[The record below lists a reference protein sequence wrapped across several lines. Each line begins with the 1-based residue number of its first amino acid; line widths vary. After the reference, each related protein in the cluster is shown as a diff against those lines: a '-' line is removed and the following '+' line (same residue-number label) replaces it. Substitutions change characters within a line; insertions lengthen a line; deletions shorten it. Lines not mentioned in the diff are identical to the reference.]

1 MDTVSFAI
9 LSITDK
15 KSRVVS
21 SASLAPVLGM
31 VLACMKDNA
40 KKELL
45 LNIPPGS
52 LTEEL
57 EMEIH
62 QKLGEFSKDRPYDET
77 GKIISAANFVGTASV
92 TTDQYL
98 DRILSECYQTQTL
111 EIDKEN
117 VADAAD
123 TFVKEKTKG
132 KIKQLF
138 DDLTEFERNQISLVL
153 GNVME
158 IRGVWMEAF
167 PLNSKAS
174 CRFLCA
180 DGTMKNVRKMRI
192 KENLHFAGNKVFT
205 AIAKDFRS
213 ENGEDLKL
221 VAITPNRTSATAINK
236 LDSET
241 INHLISKLDESKA
254 EITLDLPKI
263 EVKQGSDTELLEK
276 ITDALGTSITARDLS
291 RLNPSPTYNLR
302 MVQKITV
309 SVDEQ
314 GADSTIA
321 TAATAASRGGENT
334 FNVDCPS
341 YIAIVGSKGNRLLEM
356 VIKDDSFLVP
366 DGSPVIMPPQ
376 DQEDSYLSDDDD
388 FSDDEE
394 YFNNRSS
401 FRKDEL
407 VQNVRVNSTE
417 THPQASRINKDFPKS
432 EFSPAKNEQLQKDGK
447 SSIEATIASTLE
459 ELSAAPHK
467 AIDVSTLIQHV
478 FNPTGKLDIK
488 GAMAAREIALG
499 IVVNSLND
507 AIKIKQEILQSIGEK
522 YEESVKIWQNEKPVK
537 VVVSSVACKT
547 LFENLTSEFNFNAQS
562 GD

>member
-1 MDTVSFAI
+1 MGPISSGPTRSVPLEPLTPPDTSSRSDLSASDIVEKLMDTVSFAI

-45 LNIPPGS
+45 LKIPPGS

-111 EIDKEN
+111 EIDKEK

-138 DDLTEFERNQISLVL
+138 DDLTEYERNQISLVL

-158 IRGVWMEAF
+158 IRGVWREAF
-167 PLNSKAS
+167 PLNSEAS

-180 DGTMKNVRKMRI
+180 NGTMKNVRKMRI
-192 KENLHFAGNKVFT
+192 KENLHFARNKVFT

-221 VAITPNRTSATAINK
+221 VAITPNKTSATAINK

-241 INHLISKLDESKA
+241 INHLIGNLDENKT
-254 EITLDLPKI
+254 EITLDLPVI
-263 EVKQGSDTELLEK
+263 EVKKGGDTELLEK
-276 ITDALGTSITARDLS
+276 ITDALGTSITAQDLS

-302 MVQKITV
+302 MVQKIKV

-334 FNVDCPS
+334 FNIDCPS

-366 DGSPVIMPPQ
+366 DGSPVITIPEGWKDVDPWHD
-376 DQEDSYLSDDDD
+376 DQSDYDDD
-388 FSDDEE
+388 
-394 YFNNRSS
+394 
-401 FRKDEL
+401 
-407 VQNVRVNSTE
+407 VNT
-417 THPQASRINKDFPKS
+417 
-432 EFSPAKNEQLQKDGK
+432 
-447 SSIEATIASTLE
+447 STLNR
-459 ELSAAPHK
+459 LSTPEPFQAVN
-467 AIDVSTLIQHV
+467 DVSTLIQHGL
-478 FNPTGKLDIK
+478 NPSG
-488 GAMAAREIALG
+488 E
-499 IVVNSLND
+499 LN
-507 AIKIKQEILQSIGEK
+507 IS
-522 YEESVKIWQNEKPVK
+522 SVKLFYDYELSITVDTVDTANKVRQKVFELIDEEEHKNFVDVWERLEPVK
-537 VVVSSVACKT
+537 VKVTFKAWKA
-547 LFENLTSEFNFNAQS
+547 LRDKLLRE
-562 GD
+562 

>member
-1 MDTVSFAI
+1 MGPISSGQTPSVSLESLTPPDTSSRSILSASDIVEKLMNTVSFAI

-40 KKELL
+40 KKESL

-263 EVKQGSDTELLEK
+263 EVKQGGDTELLEK

-366 DGSPVIMPPQ
+366 DGSPVITIPEGRKDVDPWHD
-376 DQEDSYLSDDDD
+376 DQSDDDD
-388 FSDDEE
+388 D
-394 YFNNRSS
+394 
-401 FRKDEL
+401 
-407 VQNVRVNSTE
+407 VNT
-417 THPQASRINKDFPKS
+417 
-432 EFSPAKNEQLQKDGK
+432 
-447 SSIEATIASTLE
+447 STLNR
-459 ELSAAPHK
+459 LSTPEPFQAVN
-467 AIDVSTLIQHV
+467 DVSTLIQHGLNSSGELNISSVKLFDDYVLSITVDTVDTANKVRQKV
-478 FNPTGKLDIK
+478 FELIDEEEHKNFVD
-488 GAMAAREIALG
+488 
-499 IVVNSLND
+499 VW
-507 AIKIKQEILQSIGEK
+507 EILE
-522 YEESVKIWQNEKPVK
+522 PVK
-537 VVVSSVACKT
+537 VKVSFKAWKA
-547 LFENLTSEFNFNAQS
+547 LRDKLLRDDNK
-562 GD
+562 

>member
-1 MDTVSFAI
+1 MGPISSGPTRSVPLEPLTPPDTSSRSDLSASDIVAKLMDTVSFAI

-45 LNIPPGS
+45 LKIPPGS

-57 EMEIH
+57 EIEIH

-77 GKIISAANFVGTASV
+77 GKIISAANFVGTASI

-138 DDLTEFERNQISLVL
+138 DDLTEYERNQISLVL

-158 IRGVWMEAF
+158 IRGVWREAF
-167 PLNSKAS
+167 PLNSEAS

-192 KENLHFAGNKVFT
+192 KENLHFASNKVFT

-221 VAITPNRTSATAINK
+221 VAITPNKTSATAINK

-254 EITLDLPKI
+254 EITLDLPVI
-263 EVKQGSDTELLEK
+263 EVKQGGDTELLEK
-276 ITDALGTSITARDLS
+276 ITDALGTSITAQDLS

-302 MVQKITV
+302 MVQKIKV

-321 TAATAASRGGENT
+321 TAAIAASRGGENT
-334 FNVDCPS
+334 FNIDCPS

-366 DGSPVIMPPQ
+366 DGSPVITIP
-376 DQEDSYLSDDDD
+376 EGW
-388 FSDDEE
+388 
-394 YFNNRSS
+394 
-401 FRKDEL
+401 KD
-407 VQNVRVNSTE
+407 V
-417 THPQASRINKDFPKS
+417 D
-432 EFSPAKNEQLQKDGK
+432 
-447 SSIEATIASTLE
+447 
-459 ELSAAPHK
+459 
-467 AIDVSTLIQHV
+467 
-478 FNPTGKLDIK
+478 
-488 GAMAAREIALG
+488 
-499 IVVNSLND
+499 
-507 AIKIKQEILQSIGEK
+507 
-522 YEESVKIWQNEKPVK
+522 PV
-537 VVVSSVACKT
+537 A
-547 LFENLTSEFNFNAQS
+547 
-562 GD
+562 

>member
-1 MDTVSFAI
+1 MGPISSGPTRSVPLEPLTPPDTSSGSVLSASDIVEKLMDTVSFAI

-45 LNIPPGS
+45 LKIPPGS

-77 GKIISAANFVGTASV
+77 GKIVSAANFVGTASV
-92 TTDQYL
+92 TTDQFL

-138 DDLTEFERNQISLVL
+138 DDLTEYERNQISLVL
-153 GNVME
+153 GNVIE
-158 IRGVWMEAF
+158 IRGVWREAF
-167 PLNSKAS
+167 PLNSEEVS
-174 CRFLCA
+174 RHFLCA
-180 DGTMKNVRKMRI
+180 DGTIKNVRKMRT
-192 KENLHFAGNKVFT
+192 KENLHFAGNAMFT

-221 VAITPNRTSATAINK
+221 VAITPNKTSATAINK

-241 INHLISKLDESKA
+241 INHLIGNLDENKT
-254 EITLDLPKI
+254 EITLDLPMI
-263 EVKQGSDTELLEK
+263 EVKQGGDTELLEK
-276 ITDALGTSITARDLS
+276 ITDALGTSITAQDLS
-291 RLNPSPTYNLR
+291 RLNPLPIYKLR
-302 MVQKITV
+302 MLQKIKV

-314 GADSTIA
+314 GAHSAIA

-334 FNVDCPS
+334 FNIDCPS

-366 DGSPVIMPPQ
+366 DGSPVIIIPKGRKDVDPWHD
-376 DQEDSYLSDDDD
+376 DQSDDDLWD
-388 FSDDEE
+388 DDMSDDE
-394 YFNNRSS
+394 
-401 FRKDEL
+401 
-407 VQNVRVNSTE
+407 
-417 THPQASRINKDFPKS
+417 
-432 EFSPAKNEQLQKDGK
+432 
-447 SSIEATIASTLE
+447 ATPSTLTS
-459 ELSAAPHK
+459 LSPSKHFQTVD
-467 AIDVSTLIQHV
+467 DVSTLIQHGLNPSGELNISSVNLFDDYVLTINVDTVDTANKVRQKV
-478 FNPTGKLDIK
+478 FELIDEEEHKNF
-488 GAMAAREIALG
+488 
-499 IVVNSLND
+499 VNVWERL
-507 AIKIKQEILQSIGEK
+507 E
-522 YEESVKIWQNEKPVK
+522 PVK
-537 VVVSSVACKT
+537 VKVTFKAWKA
-547 LFENLTSEFNFNAQS
+547 LHDKLLRDDNK
-562 GD
+562 

>member
-1 MDTVSFAI
+1 MPLEPLTPPDASSGSDLSASDIVEKLMDTVSFAI

-45 LNIPPGS
+45 LKIPPGS

-92 TTDQYL
+92 TADQFL

-123 TFVKEKTKG
+123 TFVKKKTKG

-138 DDLTEFERNQISLVL
+138 DDLTEYERNQISLVL

-158 IRGVWMEAF
+158 IRGVWREAF

-174 CRFLCA
+174 SRFLCA

-192 KENLHFAGNKVFT
+192 KEDLHFAGNKVFT

-221 VAITPNRTSATAINK
+221 VAITPNKTSATAINK

-241 INHLISKLDESKA
+241 INHLIGKLDESKA
-254 EITLDLPKI
+254 EITLDLPVI
-263 EVKQGSDTELLEK
+263 EVKQGGDTELLEK

-321 TAATAASRGGENT
+321 TAAIAASRGDENT
-334 FNVDCPS
+334 FNIDCPS

-366 DGSPVIMPPQ
+366 DGSPVITIPKGRKDVDPWHD
-376 DQEDSYLSDDDD
+376 DQSDDDLWD
-388 FSDDEE
+388 DDMSDDE
-394 YFNNRSS
+394 
-401 FRKDEL
+401 
-407 VQNVRVNSTE
+407 
-417 THPQASRINKDFPKS
+417 
-432 EFSPAKNEQLQKDGK
+432 
-447 SSIEATIASTLE
+447 ATPSTLTG
-459 ELSAAPHK
+459 LSPSK
-467 AIDVSTLIQHV
+467 NFQTVGDVSTLIQRGLNPSGELNISGVKLFDDYDLSITVDTVDTANKVIQKV
-478 FNPTGKLDIK
+478 FELIDKKEHKNFVEV
-488 GAMAAREIALG
+488 RNRSE
-499 IVVNSLND
+499 
-507 AIKIKQEILQSIGEK
+507 AIK
-522 YEESVKIWQNEKPVK
+522 VK
-537 VVVSSVACKT
+537 VTFKAWEALCDK
-547 LFENLTSEFNFNAQS
+547 LLR
-562 GD
+562 DDKK